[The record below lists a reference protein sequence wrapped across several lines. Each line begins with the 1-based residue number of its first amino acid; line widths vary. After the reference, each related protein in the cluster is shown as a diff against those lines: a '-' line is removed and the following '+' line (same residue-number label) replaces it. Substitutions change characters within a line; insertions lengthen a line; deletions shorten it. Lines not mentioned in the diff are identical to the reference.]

1 MTTKRK
7 IKANRR
13 NARKSTGPTSP
24 EGKARVSRNAV
35 THGLCSRKA
44 LLPNETLPPM
54 RAQLKALRRDAKPQG
69 AQQESLVA
77 LMARDLRKLAR
88 QERLEAGV
96 LRWHYSGILAKR
108 ASRKAS
114 IYEDKLESFL
124 DADVEPRRADQKKH
138 DRARA
143 KAKRMRAHRKG
154 SLPTMGLT
162 FIRGSRGGDAF
173 SKLSRYSAAIE
184 RSYLQKLEA
193 LQRLQQT
200 RLGRRRPPPSD
211 SNTSGIGGIADEPDT
226 PGGGL

>member
-7 IKANRR
+7 VEANRR
-13 NARKSTGPTSP
+13 NARKSTGPKSP

-44 LLPNETLPPM
+44 LLPNEDLRRM
-54 RAQLKALRRDAKPQG
+54 RAQLAALRRDLKPQG
-69 AQQESLVA
+69 AHEESLVV

-88 QERLEAGV
+88 QDRLEAGV
-96 LRWHYSGILAKR
+96 FKWHHFGILVKR
-108 ASRKAS
+108 ASRKIR
-114 IYEDKLESFL
+114 IYGEKLEDFS
-124 DADVEPRRADQKKH
+124 DEAPCADQKKY

-173 SKLSRYSAAIE
+173 SKLSRYSATIE
-184 RSYLQKLEA
+184 RSYLRKLEE
-193 LQRLQQT
+193 LQRLQQA
-200 RLGRRRPPPSD
+200 RLEGRRPPPSG
-211 SNTSGIGGIADEPDT
+211 SNISGSGGIEDEPAN
-226 PGGGL
+226 PGGTL

>member
-7 IKANRR
+7 IEANRR

-54 RAQLKALRRDAKPQG
+54 RAQLKALRRDVKPQG

-108 ASRKAS
+108 ARRKAQM
-114 IYEDKLESFL
+114 YEDKLEISSR
-124 DADVEPRRADQKKH
+124 PRDQKKY

-143 KAKRMRAHRKG
+143 RAKRMQAHRKR
-154 SLPTMGLT
+154 SLPTLGHA
-162 FIRGSRGGDAF
+162 FIRASQGGDALA
-173 SKLSRYSAAIE
+173 KLARYGGDIE
-184 RSYLQKLEA
+184 RSFLRKLEA
-193 LQRLQQT
+193 LQRLQRAQ
-200 RLGRRRPPPSD
+200 RGGRRPPPSG
-211 SNTSGIGGIADEPDT
+211 SRSSVSGGIEDEPDNPVGT
-226 PGGGL
+226 L

>member
-108 ASRKAS
+108 ARRKAQM
-114 IYEDKLESFL
+114 YEDKLEISSR
-124 DADVEPRRADQKKH
+124 PRDQKKY

-143 KAKRMRAHRKG
+143 RAKRMQAHRKR
-154 SLPTMGLT
+154 SLPTLGRA
-162 FIRGSRGGDAF
+162 FIRASQGGDALA
-173 SKLSRYSAAIE
+173 KLARYGGDTE
-184 RSYLQKLEA
+184 RSFLRKLEA
-193 LQRLQQT
+193 LQRLQQAH
-200 RLGRRRPPPSD
+200 LGGRRRPPPSG
-211 SNTSGIGGIADEPDT
+211 SRSSVSGGIEDEPDNPVGT
-226 PGGGL
+226 L